1 VNAQTRRA
9 LLIFAVAIAGC
20 GRSPRLDT
28 TNEETYKASQK
39 AITADMTDA
48 QKREFA
54 GDIAAAIGPEAM
66 QSGLRNT
73 FSKDKSSANPTAMY
87 KSLNGMTA
95 DEIHAKAEENR
106 RKRAEGKNR

>member
-1 VNAQTRRA
+1 LILA
-9 LLIFAVAIAGC
+9 LAISGC

-28 TNEETYKASQK
+28 TSEETYKASQK

-54 GDIAAAIGPEAM
+54 GDIAAAVGPEAV
-66 QSGLRNT
+66 QAGLRNT
-73 FSKDKSSANPTAMY
+73 FSKDKSQASPTAMY

-95 DEIHAKAEENR
+95 EEIHAKAEENR
-106 RKRAEGKNR
+106 RKRAEAKNR